1 MEMPRISWKFMVESY
16 GFKSLKCSPAIQ
28 EMTDFE
34 NDLQQMIKSV
44 EFRQITVF
52 KENLK
57 MTEHIKKSKKI
68 LAFVVKSRNIYKVEQ
83 EEYKKLLKEN
93 LTKNYKKSNLT
104 KLYNINKRAK
114 KITGKLP
121 ISDRI
126 EKMQEAEAYITI

>member
-1 MEMPRISWKFMVESY
+1 MEMPGIFWKFMVESY
-16 GFKSLKCSPAIQ
+16 GFKSVKCSPAIQ

-68 LAFVVKSRNIYKVEQ
+68 LVFVVKSRNIYKVEQ
-83 EEYKKLLKEN
+83 EEYKKLQKP
-93 LTKNYKKSNLT
+93 YQ
-104 KLYNINKRAK
+104 KL
-114 KITGKLP
+114 
-121 ISDRI
+121 
-126 EKMQEAEAYITI
+126 